1 MDLFSSLNV
10 SASGLEAQRTRLD
23 TAASNLANAYSTRSA
38 DGGPY
43 QRRNVVLSAVDG
55 QGADGSVEGVEVVA
69 IEKDPGA
76 PRLEYDPGHP
86 DADERGFVAYPNVNP
101 VEEMVDM
108 VTATRAYQAGLT
120 AISSEVSMLESALE
134 IGR

>member
-1 MDLFSSLNV
+1 MDLFSSLNI

-23 TAASNLANAYSTRSA
+23 AAASNLANAYSTRSA

-43 QRRNVVLSAVDG
+43 QRRNVVLAAVEG
-55 QGADGSVEGVEVVA
+55 QGAEGAVEGVEVVGV
-69 IEKDPGA
+69 EKDPSA
-76 PRLEYDPGHP
+76 PRLEYDPRHP